1 MKFLQGDVMKIIYL
15 LLAIVLLSCAPVYN
29 PEVEEVLEEVSEPVV
44 EQEERQEEIP
54 EEEAEPD
61 VIPEPEYLIMYSLS
75 GYQRAET
82 VPWSEDYS
90 NYPFVIDGVVKT
102 IQIGVEVDKSD
113 FFLFMA
119 GVSQNFFGFE
129 LDYMTRQELDWM
141 AEVIQRY
148 PEETI
153 WTLQEEWCE

>member
-1 MKFLQGDVMKIIYL
+1 MKIIYL
-15 LLAIVLLSCAPVYN
+15 LLLSILLSCAPVYN

-54 EEEAEPD
+54 EEEAELE
-61 VIPEPEYLIMYSLS
+61 VLPEPEYLIMYSLS

-82 VPWSEDYS
+82 VPWSEDYDV
-90 NYPFVIDGVVKT
+90 YPFVLDGVVKT

-119 GVSQNFFGFE
+119 GVSQNFFGFD
-129 LDYMTRQELDWM
+129 LSYMTRQELDWM

-148 PEETI
+148 PETSI
-153 WTLQEEWCE
+153 WDLQGEYNYGY